1 MNIIKELDIENLI
14 DFEKNKVELNFER
27 EFILNFKTGSEKKI
41 YWICRKCKITYLTSI
56 KGKIKRDTD
65 CKKCGY
71 NKRTTTINLKDNKK
85 QLKYIDN
92 IENLIDFEK
101 NKVELNFEREFIL
114 NFKTG
119 SEKKIYW
126 ICRKCKIT
134 YLTQIKSKI
143 KDNSDCNKCG
153 LIKRKSTNIQKY
165 GCENPFGNKEIKDK
179 IKKTNFYKFGYENPF
194 ANEEIKQKIKQSNF
208 ERLGCEYPMQNKDV
222 QDKSKNVCI
231 EKYGFKNVFQNK
243 DIKQKS
249 KESCIIKYNCEY
261 ANQNEEIKNKIKKTV
276 LNKYGVTSILLNE
289 DIRNKIKQTN
299 ITKYGFENPM
309 QNAIISNKAVST
321 SKKYKDYTLPSN
333 KIIKIQGY
341 ENLALDILIQKYKE
355 DDIITQRVDMPIIM
369 YQNKTNHRYFPDIY
383 IPKDNLIIEVK
394 SYYTYNKYL
403 IKNILKALAT
413 RKLGYNFE
421 TWIFNYKKE
430 LLII

>member
-1 MNIIKELDIENLI
+1 MTIIKELDIENLI

-165 GCENPFGNKEIKDK
+165 GCENPFTNEEIKEK
-179 IKKTNFYKFGYENPF
+179 IKKSNIEKYGCENPF
-194 ANEEIKQKIKQSNF
+194 ANEEIKQKIKQSNL

-243 DIKQKS
+243 NIKQKS
-249 KESCIIKYNCEY
+249 KRTCIIKYNCEY
-261 ANQNEEIKNKIKKTV
+261 ANQNEKVK
-276 LNKYGVTSILLNE
+276 
-289 DIRNKIKQTN
+289 DKIKQTN
-299 ITKYGFENPM
+299 IKKYGFEHPM
-309 QNAIISNKAVST
+309 QNSKIADKCNSFGNKN
-321 SKKYKDYTLPSN
+321 KLYKLPSDE
-333 KIIKIQGY
+333 IIRVQGY
-341 ENLALDILIQKYKE
+341 EPLAIDILLKKYNE
-355 DDIITQRVDMPIIM
+355 NDIITQKKDMPIIM
-369 YQNKTNHRYFPDIY
+369 YKKKTKHRYFPDIY
-383 IPKDNLIIEVK
+383 IPKENLIIEVK
-394 SYYTYNKYL
+394 SDYTYNKDL

-413 RKLGYNFE
+413 RKSGYNFE
-421 TWIFNYKKE
+421 TWIFNNKKE